1 MSLTHR
7 MRFPGVVTPPE
18 PKPAL
23 VASPGPLVERV
34 HRVKVIPKVELAPV
48 ALNTAEKLFELGT
61 FVDSRITKSA
71 TSTHR
76 LRADY
81 RPDSIVVKLQTR
93 EGGES
98 DWKDSGCYLSVTRV
112 AGRRRP
118 LCLKVL
124 FNVMS
129 RGYMSDIL
137 ARNIGIIEL
146 HELARGLHDM
156 VRGYE
161 YDS

>member
-7 MRFPGVVTPPE
+7 MRFPGVTAPPS
-18 PKPAL
+18 PP
-23 VASPGPLVERV
+23 VAVSSPGPLIERV
-34 HRVKVIPKVELAPV
+34 HRVKVSPKPEVVPI
-48 ALNTAEKLFELGT
+48 ALNTAEKLFELGKWI
-61 FVDSRITKSA
+61 DDRISKSA

-76 LRADY
+76 LRGDY
-81 RPDSIVVKLQTR
+81 MPDAIVVKLQLR

-98 DWKDSGCYLSVTRV
+98 DWKDSGCYISVTKV

-129 RGYMSDIL
+129 RGYFADVL
-137 ARNIGIIEL
+137 ARNSGIVEL